1 MVESAVQ
8 QTATFEEYVDFC
20 AQQDERYELVRGELQ
35 RMNPPSVLHF
45 RIAKFLERI
54 FDDAI
59 AQYLDANQWEAF
71 RDAGQR
77 TEQASSRLPDIAILS
92 REEANRLLSQ
102 TAVFQSPALLVV
114 EIVSPSSASED
125 YEDKLREYQAIGVQE
140 YWIVDPD
147 AIGSASYIG
156 FPKQPTIT
164 VHSLVDGQYQA
175 HLFREGDRI
184 KSLIFPELALL
195 VHQIFEAGR

>member
-20 AQQDERYELVRGELQ
+20 AQQDARYELVRGELQ
-35 RMNPPSVLHF
+35 QMNPPSVLHF

-54 FDDAI
+54 FDEAI

-71 RDAGQR
+71 REAGQR
-77 TEQASSRLPDIAILS
+77 TEQASSRLPDVAILS
-92 REEANRLLSQ
+92 RQEADRLLSQ

-114 EIVSPSSASED
+114 EIVSPSSASEH

-147 AIGSASYIG
+147 AIGSAIHIG

-164 VHSLVDGQYQA
+164 VHSLVNGRYQA
-175 HLFREGDRI
+175 HLFQEGDRI
-184 KSLIFPELALL
+184 ESLIFPELTLF
-195 VHQIFEAGR
+195 VHQIFETGR